1 MTMFESRASVRRELA
16 LHPDADRTALAIPFS
31 EIIGAGPISGDEAI
45 EMLTAYLLDPNAGA
59 LLSTSEERATFLES
73 PLFTWVGPG
82 NAAPLDDQIAALV
95 VGPLLGQGAQLA
107 PVLAA
112 SRFAPRADDV
122 LALAVAALEL
132 PAQAPVLEA
141 LFAEAGPES
150 DLLCLSLTQCG
161 RVLAWAPHLLEWPI
175 AEKIVDALIA
185 RLEPSRPRPL
195 LEAVARALGP
205 IAAQPGPLGIK
216 VRTAALAGLAALTR
230 GSSTGASSS
239 FMEQVAAIGKTRTI
253 PDQDTWMALPRKEVA
268 SACAYVLGF
277 AAPTDRGEFTTYRA
291 EVLNRPEADEL
302 FLPFVEGLVAAA
314 HVPAISELVEGLLG
328 GSDTEVATALGLA
341 ATIPL
346 DALASELVARLDAPG
361 ASQRAMAV
369 SAVELLASTD
379 DLDIDASLALRL
391 GDPSPEV
398 AAAATRTL
406 LARGRRD
413 LVAKHSARDPHPVRR
428 AVVLAG
434 LGELSIPVI
443 SELVR
448 GTIDGLD
455 AIDTTTE
462 DPTADE
468 DVSPIT
474 KLIADS
480 LLCSVPG
487 LEVACD
493 LIGGVPD
500 AAGLLALACLPG
512 ALRDI
517 GILAP
522 PNGRTLLAQVTIELV
537 TANPDSDLG
546 SLALYLL
553 ARMSAGD
560 ETIAEV
566 VADALTATDGYAG
579 NLLGALGELRVA
591 SDHTARALA
600 PLLGP
605 DSPLGA
611 RVAASA
617 VSGRVLPH
625 DHEAWVHVRELLELG
640 TLARSAAWSAL
651 RDRSRRRAV
660 APPA

>member
-1 MTMFESRASVRRELA
+1 MTMFESRAAVRRELA

-31 EIIGAGPISGDEAI
+31 EIIGAGPVPAREAI
-45 EMLTAYLLDPNAGA
+45 EALTAYLLDPSGGA
-59 LLSTSEERATFLES
+59 LLSTSADRATWLES
-73 PLFTWVGPG
+73 PLFSWVGPG

-95 VGPLLGQGAQLA
+95 VGPILGRGTSLA
-107 PVLAA
+107 PVLVA

-122 LALAVAALEL
+122 LALAVASLEL
-132 PAQAPVLEA
+132 PAQAAVLET
-141 LFAEAGPES
+141 LFADPGPDPE
-150 DLLCLSLTQCG
+150 LLALSVIQCG

-175 AEKIVDALIA
+175 AESIVDALIA

-195 LEAVARALGP
+195 LDAIARALGP
-205 IAAQPGPLGIK
+205 IAAHPGPLGAT
-216 VRTAALAGLAALTR
+216 VRTAALAGLAALTKA
-230 GSSTGASSS
+230 SSTGASSS
-239 FMEQVAAIGKTRTI
+239 FLEQVTAIGKTRTI
-253 PDQDTWMALPRKEVA
+253 PDQDKWMALPRKEVA
-268 SACAYVLGF
+268 AACAYVLGF
-277 AAPTDRGEFTTYRA
+277 ASPVDRGEFTAYRA
-291 EVLNRPEADEL
+291 QVLDRPEADEL

-314 HVPAISELVEGLLG
+314 HVPAISELVESMLG
-328 GSDTEVATALGLA
+328 GSEAEVATALGLA

-346 DALASELVARLDAPG
+346 DALAAELVARLDAPG
-361 ASQRAMAV
+361 ASQRAMAIG
-369 SAVELLASTD
+369 AIELLVSTE

-398 AAAATRTL
+398 TAAATRTL

-413 LVAKHSARDPHPVRR
+413 LVAKHSAKDPHPVRR
-428 AVVLAG
+428 AVVLAA

-462 DPTADE
+462 DPTSDD
-468 DVSPIT
+468 DVTPIT

-480 LLCSVPG
+480 LLCSVAG

-512 ALRDI
+512 AQRDI

-522 PNGRTLLAQVTIELV
+522 PQARTLLAQVTIELV
-537 TANPDSDLG
+537 TDNPDSDLG

-566 VADALTATDGYAG
+566 IADALTATEGYAG
-579 NLLGALGELRVA
+579 NLLGALGEIRVA
-591 SDHTARALA
+591 SEPTARALA

-651 RDRSRRRAV
+651 RDRSRRRPV
-660 APPA
+660 AIPA